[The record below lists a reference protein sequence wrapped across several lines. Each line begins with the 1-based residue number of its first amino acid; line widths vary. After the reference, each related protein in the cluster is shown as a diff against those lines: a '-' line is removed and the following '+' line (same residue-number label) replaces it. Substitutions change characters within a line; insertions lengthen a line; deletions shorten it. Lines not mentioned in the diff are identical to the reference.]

1 MADEQKTDNTKL
13 HNAHEHLRHEA
24 TSDDPEIV
32 RERLRREEL
41 AKKRDLAESDEETK
55 VAA

>member
-1 MADEQKTDNTKL
+1 MSDEQKTEHTKL

-41 AKKRDLAESDEETK
+41 AKKRDLVESEEETK
-55 VAA
+55 AAA

>member
-1 MADEQKTDNTKL
+1 MSDEQKTEHTKL

-41 AKKRDLAESDEETK
+41 AKKRDLAEDDNTK

>member
-1 MADEQKTDNTKL
+1 MSDEQKTEHTKL
-13 HNAHEHLRHEA
+13 HNAHEHLRHES

-32 RERLRREEL
+32 REKLRREEL
-41 AKKRDLAESDEETK
+41 SKKRDLAESHEETK